1 MTLIMSTTTNK
12 TGRKKT
18 PYQGGAWAVGGL
30 LSRHQLPRV
39 ATPAEVCA
47 RRDQVAAQLAH
58 AQQRAAAGLPVYA
71 RIADVLRADLA
82 ELVRMFGRL
91 TSSHTR
97 RMAML
102 GLSA

>member
-39 ATPAEVCA
+39 ATPADVRA
-47 RRDQVAAQLAH
+47 RRDQVAQQLAH
-58 AQQRAAAGLPVYA
+58 AQQHAAAGLKVYA
-71 RIADVLRADLA
+71 GIADVLRADLA
-82 ELVRMFGRL
+82 HLVHQVEQLEHFEAVGAV
-91 TSSHTR
+91 H
-97 RMAML
+97 A
-102 GLSA
+102 A